1 MVSVINNIAPVVRRQ
16 VLIGAF
22 VAVVSAMTPAVL
34 RASPSPP
41 RVLFI
46 CQFGT
51 AKSAIAREL
60 LKRRAAE
67 RGIPVAVFSRGITPE
82 PHLASST
89 REILLAEGI
98 VLDAEEARK
107 LSAVDLRAADIVV
120 IFNPLPAPM
129 RSRNQRDWSDVPSVN
144 DTYPLARAELD
155 RRIDLLINELARL
168 QPL

>member
-1 MVSVINNIAPVVRRQ
+1 MVSVIYNIAPVVRRR

-34 RASPSPP
+34 GASPTPP

-60 LKRRAAE
+60 LKRRATE

-89 REILLAEGI
+89 RDILLSEGI

-129 RSRNQRDWSDVPSVN
+129 RRRNQRDWSDVPSVN

-155 RRIDLLINELARL
+155 QRIDLLINELARL

>member
-1 MVSVINNIAPVVRRQ
+1 MVSVIYNIAPVVRRR

-34 RASPSPP
+34 GASPTPP

-60 LKRRAAE
+60 LKRRATE

-89 REILLAEGI
+89 RDILLAEGI

-155 RRIDLLINELARL
+155 RRIDLLIDELARL